1 VSLTHGG
8 IQLATGRQRYAP
20 LFCNPEIDLT
30 LVVPDSWRDY
40 RKTIR
45 PDPPLPGTNILIEK
59 IRLHRF
65 PKVEWYLHYYPRL
78 GTIIR
83 ELQPDVIHLWEEPWA
98 IVSAQAAIIRN
109 RYTPHAALL
118 LETDQ
123 NILRKLPPPFQQLR
137 KWLLRET
144 DLLIGRC
151 DEALDVSRACGYDG
165 PTAIVEYGIDRTNF
179 TAEGKPQARKDF
191 GVDDNTF
198 TLGYVGR
205 LVPYKGLDDVIDA
218 MVRCRNR
225 RIVLHV
231 LGEGPDKE
239 RFVARFKGLGLTD
252 QVKMFDAIPPKEV
265 ARFMKSLDALVLMS
279 RTTRTWKEQF
289 GRVIMEAH
297 ACGVPVIGS
306 DSGSIPSVIHNG
318 GWVVR
323 ESDSVELSKLLDR
336 LASNPDMVLA
346 AGRAGLRQADT
357 RFNFEVVANAL
368 LTAYTNGAKHRQQ
381 KMDLLKHRGR

>member
-1 VSLTHGG
+1 
-8 IQLATGRQRYAP
+8 
-20 LFCNPEIDLT
+20 
-30 LVVPDSWRDY
+30 
-40 RKTIR
+40 
-45 PDPPLPGTNILIEK
+45 
-59 IRLHRF
+59 
-65 PKVEWYLHYYPRL
+65 
-78 GTIIR
+78 
-83 ELQPDVIHLWEEPWA
+83 
-98 IVSAQAAIIRN
+98 
-109 RYTPHAALL
+109 
-118 LETDQ
+118 
-123 NILRKLPPPFQQLR
+123 
-137 KWLLRET
+137 
-144 DLLIGRC
+144 
-151 DEALDVSRACGYDG
+151 
-165 PTAIVEYGIDRTNF
+165 
-179 TAEGKPQARKDF
+179 
-191 GVDDNTF
+191 
-198 TLGYVGR
+198 
-205 LVPYKGLDDVIDA
+205 
-218 MVRCRNR
+218 
-225 RIVLHV
+225 V